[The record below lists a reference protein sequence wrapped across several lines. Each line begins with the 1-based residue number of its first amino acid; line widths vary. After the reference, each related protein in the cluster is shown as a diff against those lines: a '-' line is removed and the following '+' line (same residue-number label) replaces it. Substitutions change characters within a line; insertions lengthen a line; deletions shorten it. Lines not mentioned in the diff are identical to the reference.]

1 MKSIDWKN
9 AELLSGYLFD
19 KAELNRK
26 ITINAVW
33 NRFYDTGRIGAF
45 KCDWKE
51 GDDKKPHI
59 FWDSDVA
66 KWIEG
71 AAYILQKHDVPELR
85 EKIEGL
91 IDLIEKNQLKDGYFN
106 THYITVDPQARFTDR
121 SCHELYCAGHLMEAG
136 VAYFEATGSDRLLKA
151 CEKYADLIKKVFI
164 DEDSAAFS
172 TPGHE
177 EIELA
182 LVKLY
187 RATGKKKYLEM
198 SEYFVNMRGNNE
210 KDAGANAVFTAEYWQ
225 SHIPAREQK
234 KAVGHSV
241 RALYLYSAMA
251 DLAYELSDDELK
263 DVCTALFDDI
273 TSGKISITGGVGA
286 SWRGEAFS
294 IPYVLPNKKAYN
306 ETCAA
311 IALVFFAQRMLMLD
325 NNAKYA
331 DIIERTLYN
340 GLLSGLSLD
349 GRKFF
354 YENPLEIDLVDYE
367 KEPEEIFGDRREH
380 LPITERVEMFSCSCC
395 PPNLNRVLPKL
406 EEYIYAADGDT
417 YYINQFAGSRM
428 EEGGVFIEQQ
438 TDYPHSGK
446 VRIHSRGTDRL
457 AVRKPYWCREFSVD
471 AKYKLENGY
480 IIIKNPPE
488 EINIEFKMTVELIAA
503 DMRVHNLN
511 GRGAVCRGPIVYCCE
526 GVDNGKDLR
535 SLFVT
540 REGLKDAEIAYCAD
554 FGLDVIT
561 LDGCKRSVGKS
572 LYFPYTDDFE
582 PEKIRLIPYNCFAN
596 RGESDFLVWLN
607 VK

>member
-1 MKSIDWKN
+1 MKNIEFSDIEITGGYWKTKQEIN
-9 AELLSGYLFD
+9 SRATLMSVYGRFKETHRFD
-19 KAELNRK
+19 ALRCEQ
-26 ITINAVW
+26 
-33 NRFYDTGRIGAF
+33 
-45 KCDWKE
+45 KE
-51 GDDKKPHI
+51 GDTYLPHI

-210 KDAGANAVFTAEYWQ
+210 KDAGTNGVFTAEYWQ

-273 TSGKISITGGVGA
+273 T
-286 SWRGEAFS
+286 
-294 IPYVLPNKKAYN
+294 YVMNKKDR
-306 ETCAA
+306 
-311 IALVFFAQRMLMLD
+311 IALVGKNGAGKSTLM
-325 NNAKYA
+325 N
-331 DIIERTLYN
+331 II
-340 GLLSGLSLD
+340 GLLDKQTSGEYFLD
-349 GRKFF
+349 
-354 YENPLEIDLVDYE
+354 
-367 KEPEEIFGDRREH
+367 
-380 LPITERVEMFSCSCC
+380 
-395 PPNLNRVLPKL
+395 
-406 EEYIYAADGDT
+406 
-417 YYINQFAGSRM
+417 
-428 EEGGVFIEQQ
+428 
-438 TDYPHSGK
+438 
-446 VRIHSRGTDRL
+446 
-457 AVRKPYWCREFSVD
+457 
-471 AKYKLENGY
+471 
-480 IIIKNPPE
+480 
-488 EINIEFKMTVELIAA
+488 
-503 DMRVHNLN
+503 
-511 GRGAVCRGPIVYCCE
+511 
-526 GVDNGKDLR
+526 
-535 SLFVT
+535 
-540 REGLKDAEIAYCAD
+540 
-554 FGLDVIT
+554 GLDVN
-561 LDGCKRSVGKS
+561 
-572 LYFPYTDDFE
+572 
-582 PEKIRLIPYNCFAN
+582 KIKDSQMSSIRNQ
-596 RGESDFLVWLN
+596 
-607 VK
+607 